1 VEPDGSLDDHT
12 IGHSRG
18 AIMNRIRHVLIGAGA
33 AVLLGTG
40 SAAIAHHGWTGYH
53 TEAQKLTGVIEQST
67 YASPHGS
74 IRLKAGDKDWLV
86 VLAPPSRMTNRGLT
100 PEMLKVGT
108 SVSVEGYQ
116 HKTEAGEMRAERITV
131 DGKTVELR

>member
-1 VEPDGSLDDHT
+1 
-12 IGHSRG
+12 
-18 AIMNRIRHVLIGAGA
+18 MNRMQHVLMGFGAALSLGIGAA
-33 AVLLGTG
+33 AF
-40 SAAIAHHGWTGYH
+40 AHHGWTGYH
-53 TEAQKLTGVIEQST
+53 EEVQKLSGVIEEAS

-74 IRLKAGDKDWLV
+74 IRLKTADKAWLV

-108 SVSVEGYQ
+108 TVSVEGYQ
-116 HKTEAGEMRAERITV
+116 HKTDAGEMRAERITV